1 MANMTY
7 NWAISP
13 EDNIMTS
20 ASPLLTRTA
29 IAFAFLF
36 LAVYGLTFFDAR
48 LLNGVS
54 LWEKPSKFFLSLT
67 VHMATLA
74 WGISLLPIETQRS
87 RSIRTATYIFFAAAV
102 FELAYMMYQAAL
114 GEASHFNRTTP
125 FHAMMYNLMG
135 LGAVTLTVVTAY
147 LGWRIKSAGTT
158 VMHFAGGWGF
168 IVSAV
173 ATTLIASYLASGNGH
188 WIGGDQ
194 TDATGLPF
202 FHWST
207 TGGDLRVPH
216 FAALHI
222 MQAVPLITW
231 FWPDKR
237 IAAAAL
243 IAGVA
248 VVIGLTAQAL
258 MGVPLFHI

>member
-1 MANMTY
+1 MTF
-7 NWAISP
+7 
-13 EDNIMTS
+13 

-36 LAVYGLTFFDAR
+36 LAVYALTFFDAR
-48 LLNGVS
+48 LLYGVS

-67 VHMATLA
+67 IHMATLS
-74 WGISLLPIETQRS
+74 WGISLLPLETQRS
-87 RSIRTATYIFFAAAV
+87 RRIRIAIYIFVGAAV
-102 FELAYMMYQAAL
+102 FELAYMLFQATL

-125 FHAMMYNLMG
+125 FHTTMYNLMG
-135 LGAVTLTVVTAY
+135 LGAVSLTVVTLY
-147 LGWRIKSAGTT
+147 LGWHIRRAGTT
-158 VMHFAGGWGF
+158 PMHFAAGWSF
-168 IVSAV
+168 MVSAV
-173 ATTLIASYLASGNGH
+173 ATTAVAAFLASGNGH

-222 MQAVPLITW
+222 MQAVPLIAW

-237 IAAAAL
+237 IVAASLAV
-243 IAGVA
+243 GVA
-248 VVIGLTAQAL
+248 IVIGLSAQAL
-258 MGVPLFHI
+258 MGVPVFRV